1 MTIKELSSID
11 LHIISGGT
19 KQDYNN
25 GRNIG
30 AEIRE
35 ILQKYPLFLLFGG

>member
-1 MTIKELSSID
+1 MTIKELRPID
-11 LHIISGGT
+11 LQTIKGGT
-19 KQDYNN
+19 KTDYNN

-35 ILQKYPLFLLFGG
+35 ILQRYPLFLLFPV